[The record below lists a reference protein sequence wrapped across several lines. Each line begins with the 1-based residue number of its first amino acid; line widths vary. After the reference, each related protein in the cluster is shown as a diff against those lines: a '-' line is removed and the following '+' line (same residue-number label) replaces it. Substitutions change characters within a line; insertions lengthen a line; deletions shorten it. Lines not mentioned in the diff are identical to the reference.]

1 MNEFLEMGGYG
12 KYLWPAFALGFG
24 VVVLNLMLALNSLA
38 SAKQDARRRM
48 EINS

>member
-24 VVVLNLMLALNSLA
+24 VVVLNLVLALNSLA
-38 SAKQDARRRM
+38 SAKQAARKRM
-48 EINS
+48 EMNS